1 MVSTGMA
8 PRPCP
13 QADAEVGAS
22 AAVPRA
28 AAATRA
34 KLILRNMM
42 ISPLVVDVR
51 SASSADMSRSA
62 SQPFSEI
69 SRAA

>member
-1 MVSTGMA
+1 
-8 PRPCP
+8 
-13 QADAEVGAS
+13 
-22 AAVPRA
+22 
-28 AAATRA
+28 
-34 KLILRNMM
+34 MM

-69 SRAA
+69 SRAV

>member
-1 MVSTGMA
+1 M
-8 PRPCP
+8 PRSE
-13 QADAEVGAS
+13 QAL
-22 AAVPRA
+22 VPRA

-62 SQPFSEI
+62 SQSFSGI
-69 SRAA
+69 GCAA

>member
-1 MVSTGMA
+1 MTE
-8 PRPCP
+8 
-13 QADAEVGAS
+13 ADAEVGAS

-28 AAATRA
+28 VAATRA
-34 KLILRNMM
+34 KLILRSMM

-62 SQPFSEI
+62 PRSFSEI
-69 SRAA
+69 SCAA